1 MKLKIQDGGY
11 QFSASR
17 KKKMVKKGT
26 RFKMIVR
33 AHTHTDNS
41 NAYAKRK
48 SVSHFSQFLEK
59 FFTNNTISTLFPQAR
74 RETIIKNVFDH
85 RYLYFLLIESV
96 PHEFSV
102 KRTLI
107 KISKC

>member
-33 AHTHTDNS
+33 AHTHTDDDTRTHTQKGNLFLIFHNFWKNS
-41 NAYAKRK
+41 
-48 SVSHFSQFLEK
+48 LL
-59 FFTNNTISTLFPQAR
+59 TILFQ
-74 RETIIKNVFDH
+74 H
-85 RYLYFLLIESV
+85 YFHKQEG
-96 PHEFSV
+96 
-102 KRTLI
+102 RQ
-107 KISKC
+107 